1 MTHNTLQAEWTAP
14 HSEAVRSIP
23 SRTDSQVARSPRRLQ
38 RTHVRHHAVLPG
50 FKLSLGVSVLFISLV
65 ILLPLSALF
74 IYISDMS
81 ASQYWAAIS
90 DRRVLASYRVTLSAA
105 FWSTV
110 AALAIGMLL
119 AWVLAR
125 YDFPGRR
132 LVDAMIDL
140 PFALPTAVAGLTL
153 ASLLAPGGWIGQWFA
168 GTDIK
173 LAYAWPGI
181 VIAMTF
187 TSLPFIVRS
196 VQPVLQGLD
205 TSIEEAAKT
214 LGASPWQTFTRVL
227 LPVLTPSLI
236 AGTSQAF
243 IRGLGEFG
251 AVVLIAGNTP
261 FKTEVASLMI
271 FVRLA
276 EYDYASAA
284 AIASV
289 VLMASLILLLSV
301 QLVQNRWLSKRR

>member
-1 MTHNTLQAEWTAP
+1 MSNALQSEWPQTDLRTAP
-14 HSEAVRSIP
+14 LRSGGAKKDRTTPVRW
-23 SRTDSQVARSPRRLQ
+23 RVPRLLQ
-38 RTHVRHHAVLPG
+38 QKAVLPG
-50 FKLSLGVSVLFISLV
+50 FGLSLGLSLLYISLV

-74 IYISDMS
+74 VYVSGMS
-81 ASQYWAAIS
+81 LDQYWMAIT
-90 DRRVLASYRVTLSAA
+90 DPRVMASYRVTLSAS
-105 FWSTV
+105 FWST
-110 AALAIGMLL
+110 AAVVVIGLLL

-132 LVDAMIDL
+132 LIDAMVDL

-153 ASLLAPGGWIGQWFA
+153 ATLLSPSGWIGQWFA
-168 GTDIK
+168 GLGFK

-187 TSLPFIVRS
+187 TSLPFVVRS
-196 VQPVLQGLD
+196 VQPMLQD
-205 TSIEEAAKT
+205 IDPAIEEAART
-214 LGASPWQTFTRVL
+214 LGATNAQVFTRVIMPAV
-227 LPVLTPSLI
+227 LPGLV

-251 AVVLIAGNTP
+251 AVVLIAGNAP
-261 FKTEVASLMI
+261 YQTEVASLMI

-289 VLMASLILLLSV
+289 VLMASLGLLLTV
-301 QLVQNRWLSKRR
+301 QLLVNRWTAKRR